1 MEKERLF
8 SEFPPVETE
17 AWKNRIIEDLKGAD
31 YDKKMV
37 WKTNEGF
44 EVKPFYR
51 KEDVPQRC
59 SGEVP
64 GEFPFTRGNRKE
76 NSWFIRQEIQESDAV
91 KANSMAKEMIG

>member
-64 GEFPFTRGNRKE
+64 E
-76 NSWFIRQEIQESDAV
+76 NSPSRVATERRTVGSYARKFRKV
-91 KANSMAKEMIG
+91 MP